1 MFPNP
6 AGFYPFQIANAV
18 QCHVAESREG
28 ASLETGTASIADI
41 AGALA
46 AIRDTKK
53 A

>member
-1 MFPNP
+1 MRFNTTRQK
-6 AGFYPFQIANAV
+6 AGK
-18 QCHVAESREG
+18 E